1 MKAIILNKPCSFS
14 LIEKEVPNII
24 SKDDVLLKVLKIGVC
39 GTDLHAF
46 SGNQP
51 FFTYP
56 RILGHELAVEVVEI
70 GKNVKNVK
78 VGDRCTVLP
87 YRNSSQDQA
96 VLRGKPNCGEHLTV
110 MGVHEDGGMQ
120 QYITYPASQLFSF
133 KSIDNDN
140 LALIEPLAIGC
151 HAVERGRLQKEDI
164 VLVVGAGPIGLS
176 TALFAQLSGARVVLM
191 DTNRERLNFCCEH
204 LKLSE
209 TIIAK
214 EDSEEQIRELLRG
227 DWPTVIFDAT
237 GNKHSMNQTFHYA
250 AAGGT
255 IIFVGLFTGDVTF
268 HDPLFHKKELTLK
281 ATRAALAKDFLHIGK
296 LIDEG
301 EIDPSFMI
309 THRLSFQS
317 VPEMFSTLT
326 APENGVMKAIIDMDF
341 ID

>member
-1 MKAIILNKPCSFS
+1 MKAIILNKPGSFS
-14 LIEKEVPNII
+14 FVEKDVPKLISEN
-24 SKDDVLLKVLKIGVC
+24 DALLKVLKIGVC

-51 FFTYP
+51 FFSYP
-56 RILGHELAVEVVEI
+56 RILGHELAVEVIEI

-110 MGVHEDGGMQ
+110 LGVHEDGGMQ
-120 QYITYPASQLFSF
+120 QYFTYPASQLYSF
-133 KSIDNDN
+133 KNIDTDN

-151 HAVERGRLQKEDI
+151 HAVERGRIQKEDI
-164 VLVVGAGPIGLS
+164 VLIVGAGPIGLS
-176 TALFAQLSGARVVLM
+176 TALFAKLSGARVVLM
-191 DTNRERLNFCCEH
+191 DTNQERLTFCCEH
-204 LKLSE
+204 LKLCE

-214 EDSEEQIRELLRG
+214 EDSEKQIRELMHG
-227 DWPTVIFDAT
+227 DWPTIIFDAT
-237 GNKHSMNQTFHYA
+237 GNKHSMNQTFYYA

-281 ATRAALAKDFLHIGK
+281 ASRAALSNDFLRIGK
-296 LIDEG
+296 LIQEG
-301 EIDPSFMI
+301 TIDPSFMV
-309 THRLSFQS
+309 THRLSFEC
-317 VPEMFSTLT
+317 VPKGFSSLND
-326 APENGVMKAIIDMDF
+326 PDNQVMKAIIDMDN
-341 ID
+341 